1 MLQKVVLVMWRK
13 MTVARKKIRNPLPL
27 VTSSVRKG
35 SDPEQDVVPEEA
47 TPDEYL
53 PPGWTR
59 MKLEPDW

>member
-1 MLQKVVLVMWRK
+1 
-13 MTVARKKIRNPLPL
+13 MTVARKKIQNPLPL
-27 VTSSVRKG
+27 VTSSVGEG
-35 SDPEQDVVPEEA
+35 SDREHDVVQEEA